1 MNRPI
6 AWGIVG
12 TGGIARQFA
21 ADLAL
26 LPDAALIG
34 ICSRDLRRA
43 KAFQTEFRAERP
55 YSELDAMLAD
65 PGIDV
70 MYIATPNALHAEQ
83 ALRAI
88 AAGKAVLVEK
98 PIATSVADAERIGRE
113 AASGN
118 SLVMEAMW
126 TRFLPAVRAARM
138 LVADGAIGEIRRVKS
153 ELSYRRNEDAQSRFY
168 RPDLGGG
175 AALDLGVYPVSLA
188 LHFLGRPSKVSGR
201 TVASKSGV
209 DKRSEFSLGF
219 AGGAEAELACGFDRE
234 GGNQFVIEGS
244 KGVLVLDAPFLKAQR
259 LARFSP
265 KAYAMMPKVGGA
277 GIFAKAVRR
286 LPLPG
291 KHIQHFPFPGNG
303 LQFEAAAAMEAVRRG
318 ETHTRIMPLGE
329 SVEVLRVIEAV
340 VAGAVEGPSSPG

>member
-1 MNRPI
+1 MTKPI

-26 LPDAALIG
+26 LPDASLIG
-34 ICSRDLRRA
+34 ICSRDLRKA

-55 YSELDAMLAD
+55 YSELDAMLVD

-70 MYIATPNALHAEQ
+70 IYIATPNQLHAEQ

-98 PIATSVADAERIGRE
+98 PLATSLADADRIGRE
-113 AASGN
+113 AAAKN
-118 SLVMEAMW
+118 SFVMEGMW
-126 TRFLPAVRAARM
+126 TRFLPAVRATKR
-138 LVADGAIGEIRRVKS
+138 LVEDGAIGDIRRIRA
-153 ELSYRRNEDAQSRFY
+153 ELSYRRSEDTESRFF

-175 AALDLGVYPVSLA
+175 AALDLGVYPVSLV
-188 LHFLGRPSKVSGR
+188 LHFLGSPSKVSGR

-209 DKRSEFSLGF
+209 DMRSEFSLGF
-219 AGGAEAELACGFDRE
+219 AGGAEAELACGFDRD

-244 KGVLVLDAPFLKAQR
+244 EGVLVLDAPFLKAQR
-259 LARFSP
+259 LVRFSP
-265 KAYAMMPKVGGA
+265 RAYAMMPKVGGA
-277 GIFAKAVRR
+277 GIFAKLARR

-291 KHIQHFPFPGNG
+291 RHVQHFPFPGNG
-303 LQFEAAAAMEAVRRG
+303 LQFEAAAVMEAVRRG
-318 ETHTRIMPLGE
+318 ETGMDIMPLGD

-340 VAGAVEGPSSPG
+340 VGRRG